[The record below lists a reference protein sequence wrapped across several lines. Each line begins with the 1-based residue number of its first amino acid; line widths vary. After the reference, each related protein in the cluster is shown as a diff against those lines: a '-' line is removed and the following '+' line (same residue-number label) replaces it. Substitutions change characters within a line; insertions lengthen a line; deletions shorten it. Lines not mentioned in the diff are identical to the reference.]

1 MSRENDVLSTSGYE
15 VAASAE
21 VNKVLRNT
29 YALLAMTLVFSG
41 LTAMLSMALNMPPM
55 TYLISIG
62 VAMLLMWFVMPKVAN
77 SASGIGVVFAIT
89 GLLGFGIG
97 PILNQYL
104 ALQSGGQVVATA
116 LGGTGVIFLALSAYA
131 LTSKRDFSFLGGMLM
146 VGFLVVLGFA
156 LVNVFLQIPAMS
168 LMISAVVILLMSGFI
183 LFDTSRIVNGGERN
197 YVLATI
203 GLYMTIF
210 NIFISLLNL
219 LGFASDD

>member
-1 MSRENDVLSTSGYE
+1 MSRENDVLSTTGYD
-15 VAASAE
+15 VASAE

-41 LTAMLSMALNMPPM
+41 ITAMISMALEMPRM
-55 TYLISIG
+55 TYLFCLG
-62 VAMLLMWFVMPKVAN
+62 GAMVLMLFVMPKVAN

-97 PILNQYL
+97 PMLAMYL
-104 ALQSGGQVVATA
+104 ALQNGGQLVATA

-131 LTSKRDFSFLGGMLM
+131 LTTKKDFSFMGGMLM
-146 VGFLVVLGFA
+146 VGMLVVIGFIV
-156 LVNVFLQIPAMS
+156 LNLFMQMPAMS
-168 LMISAVVILLMSGFI
+168 LMISSVIILLMSGFI
-183 LFDTSRIVNGGERN
+183 LYDTSRIVNGGERN
-197 YVLATI
+197 YVMATI

>member
-1 MSRENDVLSTSGYE
+1 MSRENDVLSTTAYD
-15 VAASAE
+15 VTSAE

-41 LTAMLSMALNMPPM
+41 ITATISMALDMPRM
-55 TYLISIG
+55 TYLVCLG
-62 VAMLLMWFVMPKVAN
+62 GAMVLMLFVMPKVAN

-97 PILNQYL
+97 PMLAMYL
-104 ALQSGGQVVATA
+104 ALQNGGQLVATA

-131 LTSKRDFSFLGGMLM
+131 LTTKRDFSFMGGMLM
-146 VGFLVVLGFA
+146 VGMLVVIGFIV
-156 LVNVFLQIPAMS
+156 LNLFMQMPAMS
-168 LMISAVVILLMSGFI
+168 LMISAVIILLMSGFI
-183 LFDTSRIVNGGERN
+183 LYDTSRIVNGGERN
-197 YVLATI
+197 YVMATI

>member
-1 MSRENDVLSTSGYE
+1 MSRENDVLSTTGYD
-15 VAASAE
+15 VSSVE

-41 LTAMLSMALNMPPM
+41 LTATLSMALNMPPM

-62 VAMLLMWFVMPKVAN
+62 GAMLLMWLLMPKVAN

-104 ALQSGGQVVATA
+104 AMQNGGQVVATA

-168 LMISAVVILLMSGFI
+168 LMISAVIILLMSGFI

>member
-1 MSRENDVLSTSGYE
+1 MSRENDVLSAAGYD
-15 VAASAE
+15 VASAE

-41 LTAMLSMALNMPPM
+41 ITAMISMALEMPRM
-55 TYLISIG
+55 TYLFCLG
-62 VAMLLMWFVMPKVAN
+62 GAMVLMLFVMPKVAN

-97 PILNQYL
+97 PMLAMYL
-104 ALQSGGQVVATA
+104 ALQNGGQLVATA

-131 LTSKRDFSFLGGMLM
+131 LTTKKDFSFMGGMLM
-146 VGFLVVLGFA
+146 VGMLVVIGFIV
-156 LVNVFLQIPAMS
+156 LNLFMQMPAMS
-168 LMISAVVILLMSGFI
+168 LMISSVIILLMSGFI
-183 LFDTSRIVNGGERN
+183 LYDTSRIVNGGERN
-197 YVLATI
+197 YVMATI

>member
-1 MSRENDVLSTSGYE
+1 MSRENDILSSAGYD
-15 VAASAE
+15 VANVE

-62 VAMLLMWFVMPKVAN
+62 GAMLLMWLVMPKVAN

-104 ALQSGGQVVATA
+104 AMQNGGQVVATA

-131 LTSKRDFSFLGGMLM
+131 LTTKRDFSFLGGMLM

-156 LVNVFLQIPAMS
+156 LVNIFLQIPAMS

>member
-1 MSRENDVLSTSGYE
+1 MSRENDVLSTAGYD
-15 VAASAE
+15 VASAE

-41 LTAMLSMALNMPPM
+41 ITAMISMALDMPRM
-55 TYLISIG
+55 TYLICLG
-62 VAMLLMWFVMPKVAN
+62 AAMVLMLFVMPKVAN

-97 PILNQYL
+97 PMLAMYL
-104 ALQSGGQVVATA
+104 ALQNGGQLVATA
-116 LGGTGVIFLALSAYA
+116 LGGTGVIFMALSAYA
-131 LTSKRDFSFLGGMLM
+131 LTTKKDFSFMGGMLM
-146 VGFLVVLGFA
+146 VGMLVVIGFIV
-156 LVNVFLQIPAMS
+156 LNLFMQMPAMS
-168 LMISAVVILLMSGFI
+168 LMISSVIILLMSGFI
-183 LFDTSRIVNGGERN
+183 LYDTSRIVNGGERN
-197 YVLATI
+197 YVMATI

>member
-1 MSRENDVLSTSGYE
+1 MSRENDVLSTAGYD
-15 VAASAE
+15 VASAE

-41 LTAMLSMALNMPPM
+41 ITAMISMALEMPRM
-55 TYLISIG
+55 TYLFCLG
-62 VAMLLMWFVMPKVAN
+62 GAMVLMLFVMPKVAN

-97 PILNQYL
+97 PMLAMYL
-104 ALQSGGQVVATA
+104 ALQNGGQLVATA

-131 LTSKRDFSFLGGMLM
+131 LTTKKDFSFMGGMLM
-146 VGFLVVLGFA
+146 VGMLVVIGFIV
-156 LVNVFLQIPAMS
+156 LNLFMQMPAMS
-168 LMISAVVILLMSGFI
+168 LMISSVIILLMSGFI
-183 LFDTSRIVNGGERN
+183 LYDTSRIVNGGERN
-197 YVLATI
+197 YVMATI